1 MMDKREDGID
11 YRRSVMHE
19 VHAALA
25 IMALKRQVGQK
36 GQVSEDEFYA
46 QYGEAPWGRLRRLV
60 GLAQRGLRWRPEAR
74 KKPSYRFPS

>member
-1 MMDKREDGID
+1 ML
-11 YRRSVMHE
+11 E

-60 GLAQRGLRWRPEAR
+60 GVAQRRLRWRPEAR
-74 KKPSYRFPS
+74 TVKEADPPRCSRLAEA

>member
-1 MMDKREDGID
+1 
-11 YRRSVMHE
+11 MHE

-46 QYGEAPWGRLRRLV
+46 QYGEALWGRLRRLV
-60 GLAQRGLRWRPEAR
+60 GVVQRRLRWRPKARAVKEAD
-74 KKPSYRFPS
+74 PSRRCRLADT